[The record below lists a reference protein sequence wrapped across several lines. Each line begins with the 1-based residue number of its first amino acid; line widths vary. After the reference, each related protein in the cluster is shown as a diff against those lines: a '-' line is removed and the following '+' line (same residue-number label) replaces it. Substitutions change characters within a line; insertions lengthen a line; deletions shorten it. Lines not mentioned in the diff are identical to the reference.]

1 MEQLDKFIDIQK
13 AQLPEEAKSLLAKD
27 ELEEVSKYPFNQ
39 YTNIFSILL
48 KKGTLSYEGYT
59 QARDEYF
66 KRNPNL
72 DKFEMA
78 PRTFG
83 QTWGENW
90 LKEKYQGKLINPPHQ
105 KGYKSEFDLWLPYSG
120 NGIKVEV
127 KASHVADEESNQPLV
142 QKAQK
147 KPKGTEESVLAEIEK
162 IHFKMN
168 FQQLKPKFC
177 DVFVWIA
184 VWLDDIDVW
193 VIPSSKIKLKT
204 IETPKLRPKE
214 SIVREGGVI
223 YMTNQHRGA
232 KNSDVDEGQ
241 IFVSN
246 LHYKDL
252 NLYKVKLDEI
262 IDKIKAA
269 YESGT

>member
-1 MEQLDKFIDIQK
+1 MEQLDKFIDKQK
-13 AQLPEEAKSLLAKD
+13 AQLPEEAKILLVRK
-27 ELEEVSKYPFNQ
+27 ELEKVSKYPFNQ
-39 YTNIFSILL
+39 YTNIFSVLL
-48 KKGTLSYEGYT
+48 KKGTLSYEDYT
-59 QARDEYF
+59 RVRDEYF
-66 KRNPNL
+66 QRNPNL

-90 LKEKYQGKLINPPHQ
+90 LKGKYQGKLVDPPQ
-105 KGYKSEFDLWLPYSG
+105 QVGYTSEFDLWLPYES

-127 KASHVADEESNQPLV
+127 KASHVADEKSQQPLV

-147 KPKGTEESVLAEIEK
+147 KPKGTEETVLAEIEK

-184 VWLDDIDVW
+184 VWLDAIDVW
-193 VIPSSKIKLKT
+193 VIPSSKIKMKT
-204 IETPKLRPKE
+204 LDTPKLRFKE

-232 KNSDVDEGQ
+232 KNSDVEEGQ
-241 IFVSN
+241 VFVSS
-246 LHYKDL
+246 LHYRDL
-252 NLYKVKLDEI
+252 NLYKVKLEEI
-262 IDKIKAA
+262 IDAIKAA
-269 YESGT
+269 YKSGT